1 MSKRSHESAI
11 IPQVQK
17 PRKETKQSTVRI
29 FNTSTSHS
37 LTSVIKHKIILLF
50 IIINEKKEK
59 TRTVPLTVTLRK
71 T

>member
-29 FNTSTSHS
+29 FNTTTSIHS
-37 LTSVIKHKIILLF
+37 HQSSHKNN
-50 IIINEKKEK
+50 IINITNELMKKK
-59 TRTVPLTVTLRK
+59 NK
-71 T
+71 K